1 MNLPIR
7 IATVTAAL
15 CLALVGPVLA
25 EAPDDPLPPGPGK
38 DVVVRVCTACHDA
51 TEFAFARYTPE
62 EWDNEIAKMEGAGA
76 EMTAEEQ
83 VAISAYLARNFSKPT
98 PAAPGDAKPP
108 PAPPVSSSPSLS
120 S

>member
-1 MNLPIR
+1 MNLWIR
-7 IATVTAAL
+7 MAAPAAL
-15 CLALVGPVLA
+15 ALALAGPVLA
-25 EAPDDPLPPGPGK
+25 QATDDPLPPGPGK

-51 TEFAFARYTPE
+51 TEFAYARYTPQ

-83 VAISAYLARNFSKPT
+83 TAISAYLARNFAKPA
-98 PAAPGDAKPP
+98 PAAPGEAKPP
-108 PAPPVSSSPSLS
+108 SPPSVLS